1 MTVKELEELTGC
13 HNTTLTNHTT
23 AIDNNTTTLTNH
35 TTLLNVLTTN
45 MQRLLAKLDD
55 PNQNSFNPNSSNT
68 NLIQQ
73 RQHQQPIIQGRR
85 LRLDFPR
92 FEGEDPESW
101 LFQAKK
107 FFTLNPISEE
117 QKVIMASIHLKGDA
131 IAWYRWLN
139 QSLGELTWRQF
150 STSLCKRFGSRKHI
164 DPMSSLSKLTQQGT
178 VREYITSFETLINL
192 VPGIQDQHQVS
203 LFVSG
208 LKAEIQ
214 AGVRI
219 HNPLSLSHG
228 FASDVRS
235 LASIPVTLCEET
247 LQENYEQQQ
256 QEVDAEVVKEEK
268 LISKTLGRSDS
279 LETESGKFLKLHAHG
294 SKVCLLFSSHQK
306 YT

>member
-1 MTVKELEELTGC
+1 
-13 HNTTLTNHTT
+13 
-23 AIDNNTTTLTNH
+23 
-35 TTLLNVLTTN
+35 

-68 NLIQQ
+68 NPIQQ
-73 RQHQQPIIQGRR
+73 RQHQQPIIQDRP

-101 LFQAKK
+101 LFQAEQ
-107 FFTLNPISEE
+107 FFTLNPISKE

-139 QSLGELTWRQF
+139 QSLDELTWRQF
-150 STSLCKRFGSRKHI
+150 STSLCKRFGSKKHI

-228 FASDVRS
+228 TMRSTTMRAIVYCKSKPLSVLMDSGSTHSFIHPSVVPSCGLSITQKQTFAVMI
-235 LASIPVTLCEET
+235 ANGGF
-247 LQENYEQQQ
+247 LQC
-256 QEVDAEVVKEEK
+256 
-268 LISKTLGRSDS
+268 
-279 LETESGKFLKLHAHG
+279 HG
-294 SKVCLLFSSHQK
+294 SCLNVISTFKVTYSLQISVF
-306 YT
+306 